1 MASPPGEAEPMKPCH
16 DETERCRVIRFEETV
31 KGSRLVKN
39 GDEYYLHVTFRRT
52 VETRRPEGLLGI
64 DLNERSIDLAVVKP
78 GKVEFIKIDMSEV
91 KHVRDGCFRRR
102 SIQSKTSGRRAG
114 S

>member
-1 MASPPGEAEPMKPCH
+1 MG
-16 DETERCRVIRFEETV
+16 V

-91 KHVRDGCFRRR
+91 KHVRDGCFRKRR
-102 SIQSKTSGRRAG
+102 SVQSKTSGRRAG